1 MKIKKIF
8 VIIFFV
14 LFNISISTANDTIAF
29 VDLNYVLTESKS
41 GKKIL
46 DDLQSKNNS
55 NLEFFKSKEQKLK
68 KEQAEINKLKN
79 ILAAEEYNNKFSLF
93 KKKVETYNQKKSK
106 MIKTFE
112 DSKNEELKK
121 FFVNLNKLMNDYMLE
136 KSINVILDK
145 KNIVMANIKNDIS
158 DEILQLVNKNE
169 LSQ

>member
-1 MKIKKIF
+1 
-8 VIIFFV
+8 
-14 LFNISISTANDTIAF
+14 
-29 VDLNYVLTESKS
+29 
-41 GKKIL
+41 
-46 DDLQSKNNS
+46 
-55 NLEFFKSKEQKLK
+55 
-68 KEQAEINKLKN
+68 
-79 ILAAEEYNNKFSLF
+79 
-93 KKKVETYNQKKSK
+93 

-121 FFVNLNKLMNDYMLE
+121 FFVNLNKLMNDFMLE